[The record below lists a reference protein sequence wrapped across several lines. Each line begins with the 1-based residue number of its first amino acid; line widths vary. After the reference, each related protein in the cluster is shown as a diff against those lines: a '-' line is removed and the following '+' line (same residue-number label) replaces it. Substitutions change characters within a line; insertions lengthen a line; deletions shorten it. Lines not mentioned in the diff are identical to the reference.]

1 MAGFLCLALYLS
13 VALILDFKTLSFNG
27 DAVSRMANGFY
38 VLYSRDPHLAAI
50 GFVWNPLQSLLDI
63 VPLLFWHL
71 WPALASHDMAGS
83 IVSVLCMV
91 GAVHQTRAALREWG
105 VPRAPR
111 LIITLLFAINPM
123 ILLYSGNGMS
133 EALYLFTLIATTR
146 YLSRWLRQDD
156 LKSLVY
162 AAVALG
168 FCYLARNEAVLPA
181 ILGVGLVLTVSYR
194 RVTGIRHDRTMRAL
208 TDGIIFLLPIVTAF
222 VGWAVA
228 SYVITGEAFA
238 QFTSQ
243 YGTAAQIAAGG
254 NQKPPFG
261 ASLRLEAHAVEY
273 LAPLLVVIVVA
284 ALITAWRRHDPLVL
298 VPIAIA
304 GGGLAF
310 DLVSFLNH
318 SIIWSFRYMIA
329 TVPLEM
335 LLVGV
340 MLSREAPVDAS
351 HAVNPIESTEKRDV
365 VVHRGRWRPW
375 MVSAVGALVAVVA
388 LGPSVPTT
396 AGGMFNP
403 VVGFEELQELGY
415 VFHRPLTAADRIDKQ
430 HFATIQTISGY
441 LIGLHLPDG
450 DLLVDNSTICVPEVI
465 TTVPNPKI
473 FVIPNDRDFQRS
485 LADPL
490 TFHVHYILVPPNT
503 GLNMNT
509 ATDEAYPNLYS
520 TGAGFAREVHQ
531 FPARGLCPAL
541 RLFRVVGHPAAT

>member
-1 MAGFLCLALYLS
+1 
-13 VALILDFKTLSFNG
+13 
-27 DAVSRMANGFY
+27 
-38 VLYSRDPHLAAI
+38 
-50 GFVWNPLQSLLDI
+50 
-63 VPLLFWHL
+63 
-71 WPALASHDMAGS
+71 
-83 IVSVLCMV
+83 
-91 GAVHQTRAALREWG
+91 
-105 VPRAPR
+105 
-111 LIITLLFAINPM
+111 
-123 ILLYSGNGMS
+123 
-133 EALYLFTLIATTR
+133 
-146 YLSRWLRQDD
+146 
-156 LKSLVY
+156 
-162 AAVALG
+162 
-168 FCYLARNEAVLPA
+168 
-181 ILGVGLVLTVSYR
+181 
-194 RVTGIRHDRTMRAL
+194 
-208 TDGIIFLLPIVTAF
+208 
-222 VGWAVA
+222 
-228 SYVITGEAFA
+228 
-238 QFTSQ
+238 
-243 YGTAAQIAAGG
+243 
-254 NQKPPFG
+254 
-261 ASLRLEAHAVEY
+261 
-273 LAPLLVVIVVA
+273 
-284 ALITAWRRHDPLVL
+284 
-298 VPIAIA
+298 
-304 GGGLAF
+304 
-310 DLVSFLNH
+310 
-318 SIIWSFRYMIA
+318 
-329 TVPLEM
+329 
-335 LLVGV
+335 
-340 MLSREAPVDAS
+340 
-351 HAVNPIESTEKRDV
+351 
-365 VVHRGRWRPW
+365 